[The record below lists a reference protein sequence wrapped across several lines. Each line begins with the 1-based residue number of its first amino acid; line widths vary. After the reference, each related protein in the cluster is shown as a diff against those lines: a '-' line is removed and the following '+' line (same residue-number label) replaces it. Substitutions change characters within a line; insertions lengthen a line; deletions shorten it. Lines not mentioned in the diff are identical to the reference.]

1 VSTMS
6 YSRIIFAL
14 LIIPFVLNAQDID
27 EAIRLFN
34 AFQFERARE
43 IFFEVVTDVD
53 DPRIAEAYYYLGRLS
68 IAPDSALSYYQRV
81 TKDYPQSR
89 YADISYLEI
98 AKINIARSKYANAI
112 VTLSE
117 LLRNYPETN
126 SKDEI
131 LFWLG
136 VSYMSN
142 GQEKQGTNVLQDLR
156 TRFPKSMWSE
166 RAANVVPTKKTP
178 ETIEE
183 YFTIQVGSY
192 RNRENAEKH
201 AEDLRKREFDVE
213 IVEAQVKGEAY
224 YRVWVGKFAT
234 AERAKTFSIKLDSLG
249 IKGNV
254 VRGY

>member
-1 VSTMS
+1 MS

-14 LIIPFVLNAQDID
+14 LIIPLVLSAQNID

-34 AFQFERARE
+34 SFQFERARE
-43 IFFEVVTDVD
+43 IFIEVVKDAD
-53 DPRIAEAYYYLGRLS
+53 NPRIAEAYYFLGRLS
-68 IAPDSALSYYQRV
+68 IDPDSALSYYQRV
-81 TKDYPQSR
+81 TKNYSQSR

-98 AKINIARSKYANAI
+98 AKINIARGKYANAI
-112 VTLSE
+112 ITLSE
-117 LLRNYPETN
+117 LLRNYPDTN
-126 SKDEI
+126 SHDEI

-166 RAANVVPTKKTP
+166 RAANVVPTKKIPQTK
-178 ETIEE
+178 EE

-192 RNRENAEKH
+192 RNRENAEMH
-201 AEDLRKREFDVE
+201 AEELQKGKFDVQ
-213 IVEAQVKGEAY
+213 IVEAVVKGETY

-234 AERAKTFSIKLDSLG
+234 AEQAKTFSVKLDSLG
-249 IKGNV
+249 IRGNV